1 MPLVLLRGGSRDGE
15 STTVDDH
22 VERLYAASAAPG
34 MVDVYEAT
42 GEHTTV
48 RGNDEQAV
56 VYVFTDQ
63 QPVTELTEGQ
73 MHLHHPPGHQG
84 P

>member
-1 MPLVLLRGGSRDGE
+1 MPLILLRGGSRDGE

-42 GEHTTV
+42 GELETV

-63 QPVTELTEGQ
+63 QPVTELAEGQ